1 MLTAVSNIEPVQA
14 TVVGAQPALAA
25 HAVWLPPD
33 LASAAQARRLVRQV
47 LAGAGKQQW
56 VESCESAVTE
66 VVSNAVLH
74 AHTAS
79 EVTITVAEDHVRVE
93 VRDLS
98 PVLPVQRHYSEQ
110 ATTGRGMALVAALTH
125 EHGLSDV
132 GPGGKTVWF
141 TVRGEPAQQSDEEL
155 LEAWADAEWDRDELI
170 ADPPAA
176 GPVTTVCLR
185 ALPPTLWLAARHHH
199 DALIRELVLYQAEHG
214 GITVDIAATDRARA
228 AVSTAVVTA
237 VEQAQLA
244 GTARRPLPDGHPS
257 PLDAVPEPLDLE
269 IDIPEELCSAFAAMQ
284 DTLDIAE
291 RLARDGKL
299 LARPGLPEI
308 IAVRDWAC
316 EQVTAQLAGVPPA
329 PWPGTDQER
338 FTTAVHDRDGEPD
351 LTSWD
356 ITVVRGSSRGVV
368 AADEANRIIAVS
380 EPLAQLVGWD
390 VDDLVGRR
398 VVTIVP
404 PALREAHVAG
414 FTRHLTTG
422 QAHALDVPLTLP
434 VLHRDGSQITCSFL
448 VQQAPTT
455 NGRAVYLAWIEAL
468 DSEG

>member
-1 MLTAVSNIEPVQA
+1 MSEIEPVQS
-14 TVVGAQPALAA
+14 TVVRAQRALAA
-25 HAVWLPPD
+25 QAVSLPPD
-33 LASAAQARRLVRQV
+33 AASAGQARRLVRHV
-47 LAGAGKQQW
+47 LAGAGKHQW
-56 VESCESAVTE
+56 IESCELAVTE

-79 EVTITVAEDHVRVE
+79 EMTISVADDHVRIE
-93 VRDLS
+93 VRDFS
-98 PVLPVQRHYSEQ
+98 PVLPVQRDYTEQ

-141 TVRGEPAQQSDEEL
+141 TVRGEPAQQSEEEL
-155 LEAWADAEWDRDELI
+155 LEAWTDAKWDLDELL

-176 GPVTTVCLR
+176 GPVTTVSLR
-185 ALPPTLWLAARHHH
+185 ALPPTLWLAARQHH
-199 DALIRELVLYQAEHG
+199 DAIIRELVLYQAEHG
-214 GITVDIAATDRARA
+214 DITVDIAGTDRARA
-228 AVSTAVVTA
+228 IISTA

-244 GTARRPLPDGHPS
+244 GTAVRPLPDGHRG
-257 PLDAVPEPLDLE
+257 PLEAVPAPLDLE
-269 IDIPEELCSAFAAMQ
+269 IDVPEELCSAFPAMQ
-284 DTLDIAE
+284 DTLDVAE

-316 EQVTAQLAGVPPA
+316 EQVTAQIAGVPPA

-351 LTSWD
+351 LTDWD
-356 ITVVRGSSRGVV
+356 IPVVRGSNRGVV

-380 EPLAQLVGWD
+380 GPLAQLVGWD

-414 FTRHLTTG
+414 FTRHLTAG
-422 QAHALDVPLTLP
+422 ESHVLDIPLTLP
-434 VLHRDGSQITCSFL
+434 VLHRDGSEITCSFV

-455 NGRAVYLAWIEAL
+455 SGRAVYLAWIEPL
-468 DSEG
+468 EFEG